1 MASLEP
7 SAEWSTCEAPPARH
21 PAVSSSSARTSRIS
35 SRPGKKTST
44 APLPVRE
51 SDALAPCSW
60 RARPAVPICAMRLT
74 TAAAKRQSALSVS
87 AALDVDAPVGAP
99 LSAGADCE
107 HGSVSV
113 PHANPPASTY
123 PESRRRLL
131 RTILRALHLSRQ
143 PTDDCVQGRRESSL
157 GVVVGRHRHRRVR
170 TRRCLRNHTP
180 SERTGRGFVLR
191 GHERLVKPGL
201 ILDEFIEE
209 ELAHGVPAVH
219 LVGKRQDRLR
229 RQTKVRRPQ
238 RSVESRGHEDDL
250 PVGVDRSTWC
260 GR

>member
-1 MASLEP
+1 MEVSAMEVARITLSTPSGAGISACLWARSGTDACSRWMASLEP

-123 PESRRRLL
+123 PESFKPAPWIVSCGGAAGSCAPSSELCTSRANL
-131 RTILRALHLSRQ
+131 RMTA
-143 PTDDCVQGRRESSL
+143 
-157 GVVVGRHRHRRVR
+157 
-170 TRRCLRNHTP
+170 
-180 SERTGRGFVLR
+180 
-191 GHERLVKPGL
+191 
-201 ILDEFIEE
+201 
-209 ELAHGVPAVH
+209 
-219 LVGKRQDRLR
+219 
-229 RQTKVRRPQ
+229 
-238 RSVESRGHEDDL
+238 SRGVEN
-250 PVGVDRSTWC
+250 PPSA
-260 GR
+260 